1 MRKQIRLS
9 DDGTGNADAQPAV
22 LTGVETKKLRSTLE
36 GLTKSIADA
45 TVIND
50 ESKGEEIKGVGSEIK
65 TALSCSVA
73 LAENLAA
80 EIELAISTNDGT
92 FDISGKMTAVKG
104 LKDKLKK
111 ERDLMR
117 KSIDVAVAMKEM

>member
-1 MRKQIRLS
+1 M
-9 DDGTGNADAQPAV
+9 
-22 LTGVETKKLRSTLE
+22 TGVETKKLRNTLQ
-36 GLTKSIADA
+36 GLQKSIADA

-50 ESKGEEIKGVGSEIK
+50 EGKGEEIKGIVPEIK
-65 TALSCSVA
+65 TALSCAIA
-73 LAENLAA
+73 LADNLAA

-117 KSIDVAVAMKEM
+117 KSIDVAIAMKEM